1 MEIDQPRPDTVAET
15 PRTTAEDRHIE
26 EMLVDLAS
34 CASFPDFLLETNQD
48 ASTTASCVPFATTS
62 DSSVVYIASVPF
74 ATTPGG
80 SSVAYVLPFA
90 TTGTS
95 DTTPLVTSDTTPL
108 VLSDT
113 SSSCIVAPLPAP
125 RLWRRTQR
133 QRTAA

>member
-1 MEIDQPRPDTVAET
+1 SWPSPMEIDQPRPDTVAET

-95 DTTPLVTSDTTPL
+95 DTTPLVTSDTTPW
-108 VLSDT
+108 
-113 SSSCIVAPLPAP
+113 C
-125 RLWRRTQR
+125 
-133 QRTAA
+133 